1 MFSKFSL
8 PHQVMTKFY
17 AWLFGFF
24 FNISNSRRLVIHH
37 NHGPLTREE
46 EGIEKTLGMR
56 LQGLTHAA
64 YQQNFALYNLHVKM
78 V

>member
-1 MFSKFSL
+1 MKCVFKIL
-8 PHQVMTKFY
+8 CLVI
-17 AWLFGFF
+17 WFF